1 MCGIAGIVSE
11 TGGLLDAQL
20 APMIE
25 AQAHRGP
32 DAWGVWSDERCALGH
47 RRLSI
52 IDLSEAGRQPM
63 SNADGSLLI
72 TFNGEIYNFQ
82 QLRRELE
89 SLGYKFRTRTDTE
102 AIIYAYDRW
111 GVACLSK
118 LRGMFAF
125 GIWDRARR
133 RLFLARDRV
142 GKKPLFYARFG
153 ARFLFASELQG
164 ILADKDVPREVEP
177 RAIDAYLS
185 YGYIPAPLTAFKGVY
200 KLPPAHYLTL
210 DLERDG
216 FEKRAIERYW
226 SLDYE
231 PKLQIKEEEACEVL
245 REKLTEAVR
254 LRMISDVPLGAFL
267 SGGIDSSIVVGLMA
281 SVSGSKVKTFS
292 IGFNEAAYDETAHAR
307 RIAEKWETDHHEFI
321 VEPDALS
328 ILPKLVRHYGEP
340 YADSSA
346 IPTYYVAQMTRR
358 SVTVALNGD
367 GGDESF
373 AGYERYLANYLAERM
388 RAIPG
393 VAMAARALGRVIP
406 DSINPKSRVRQAR
419 RFLTVASRPM
429 AERYPRWLKMFQ
441 DEAKPR
447 LYSRE
452 FSGQLN
458 GHADESVRSLFSG
471 LPQPH
476 PLHPVDISMAVDVS
490 SYLPYDLLVK
500 VDITSMANSLE
511 ARSPFLDHE
520 VMEFAARLPVEIKF
534 RGGRLKSLL
543 KRAFADLLPP
553 ENVNRRKM
561 GFGVPV
567 GQWFRGPMRELLR
580 DALLSSQSIKRG
592 YFREPEVRRLV
603 EEHQERRADNSFQL
617 WNLLLLELW
626 HREFL
631 EGRTVDSRDESF
643 HSFYK
648 SFPP

>member
-1 MCGIAGIVSE
+1 MLGSLE
-11 TGGLLDAQL
+11 PQL
-20 APMIE
+20 APMID

-52 IDLSEAGRQPM
+52 IDLSDAGRQPM
-63 SNADGSLLI
+63 SSSDGNLLI

-82 QLRRELE
+82 RLRRELE
-89 SLGYKFRTRTDTE
+89 SLGLKFRTRTDTE
-102 AIIYAYDRW
+102 AIIYAYEQW
-111 GVACLSK
+111 GVGCLAR

-125 GIWDRARR
+125 AIWDRRRR

-142 GKKPLFYARFG
+142 GKKPLFYAQFG
-153 ARFLFASELQG
+153 DRFLFASELQG
-164 ILADKDVPREVEP
+164 ILADNDVPREVDP
-177 RAIDAYLS
+177 RAIDAYLG
-185 YGYIPAPLTAFKGVY
+185 YGYVPAPRTAFKGVY

-210 DLERDG
+210 DLKQTG
-216 FEKRAIERYW
+216 FEKRIERYW

-231 PKLQIKEEEACEVL
+231 PKLHISEDDACEAL
-245 REKLTEAVR
+245 REKMTEAVR

-281 SVSGSKVKTFS
+281 KLSGAKVKTFS
-292 IGFNEAAYDETAHAR
+292 IGFNEAAYDETGHAR
-307 RIAEKWETDHHEFI
+307 RIAERWDTDHHEFI

-346 IPTYYVAQMTRR
+346 IPTFYVAQMTRR
-358 SVTVALNGD
+358 HVTVALNGD

-388 RAIPG
+388 QSVPG

-419 RFLTVASRPM
+419 RFLAVASRPM

-447 LYSRE
+447 LYSPE
-452 FSGQLN
+452 FSGLLN
-458 GHADESVRSLFSG
+458 GHADESLKSLLAGRSRGSPASD
-471 LPQPH
+471 LP
-476 PLHPVDISMAVDVS
+476 LDPVDAAMAIDVA

-500 VDITSMANSLE
+500 VDITSMANGLE

-534 RGGRLKSLL
+534 RGRRLKHLL

-567 GQWFRGPMRELLR
+567 GQWFRGPLGELLQ
-580 DALLSSQSIKRG
+580 DALLSHQSRARG
-592 YFREPEVRRLV
+592 YFRESEVKRLV
-603 EEHQERRADNSFQL
+603 VEHLESRADHSFQL
-617 WNLLLLELW
+617 WNLLMLELW

-631 EGRTVDSRDESF
+631 ESR
-643 HSFYK
+643 
-648 SFPP
+648 

>member
-1 MCGIAGIVSE
+1 
-11 TGGLLDAQL
+11 
-20 APMIE
+20 MIE

-32 DAWGVWSDERCALGH
+32 DDWGVWSDERCALGH

-63 SNADGSLLI
+63 ANAGGGVLI

-89 SLGYKFRTRTDTE
+89 SLGHNFLTRTDTE
-102 AIIYAYDRW
+102 AIIYAYEQW
-111 GVACLSK
+111 GVDCLAR

-125 GIWDRARR
+125 GIWDRRRR

-153 ARFLFASELQG
+153 DRFLFASELQG
-164 ILADKDVPREVEP
+164 ILADKDVPREVDP

-185 YGYIPAPLTAFKGVY
+185 YGYVPAPRTAFKGVY
-200 KLPPAHYLTL
+200 KLPPAHFLTL
-210 DLERDG
+210 DLKHTG
-216 FEKRAIERYW
+216 FEKHIERYW

-231 PKLQIKEEEACEVL
+231 PKIRISEEEACEVL
-245 REKLTEAVR
+245 REKMSEAVR

-267 SGGIDSSIVVGLMA
+267 SGGIDSSVVVGLMA
-281 SVSGSKVKTFS
+281 KVSGAKVKTFS

-307 RIAEKWETDHHEFI
+307 RIAERWETDHHEFV

-346 IPTYYVAQMTRR
+346 IPTFYVAQMTRR
-358 SVTVALNGD
+358 HVTVALNGD

-388 RAIPG
+388 QSVPG
-393 VAMAARALGRVIP
+393 MAMAARALGRVIP
-406 DSINPKSRVRQAR
+406 DSINPKSRARQAR
-419 RFLTVASRPM
+419 RFLAVASRPM

-447 LYSRE
+447 TYSPE
-452 FSGQLN
+452 FIGQLN
-458 GHADESVRSLFSG
+458 GHADESLKSLFNGPLVSG
-471 LPQPH
+471 APPD
-476 PLHPVDISMAVDVS
+476 PVDAAMAVDIA

-534 RGGRLKSLL
+534 RGRRLKHLL

-567 GQWFRGPMRELLR
+567 GQWFRGPLRELLR
-580 DALLSSQSIKRG
+580 DALLSQQSQKRG

-603 EEHQERRADNSFQL
+603 DEHLERRADHSFQL
-617 WNLLLLELW
+617 WNLVMLELW
-626 HREFL
+626 HREFID
-631 EGRTVDSRDESF
+631 RKFSVSA
-643 HSFYK
+643 
-648 SFPP
+648 